1 MAQLFVLSGADVGR
15 SFELK
20 AGARIGRSPECEIVL
35 KDPSVSRKH
44 AHAERRGEAW
54 WLVDDGSRNGI
65 TVERVRVPRLELH
78 DGQEFQVG
86 ELLVRF
92 RASSAEPVASA
103 APPAPP
109 VAPPAPPQPR
119 AEPARPRTRADEI
132 VLEGADGEIELTPRE
147 LGRTT
152 LARQPAEA
160 ASKAAGALRDTGF
173 GARPAGAPLDA
184 RKTAAGARVLQY
196 HRIEDRGG
204 LASADLTQ
212 LPAWLKTAL
221 VALAVVLAGAVAYL
235 AFAGTATLKERVL
248 PSGGTADADE
258 TVER

>member
-1 MAQLFVLSGADVGR
+1 MAQIFVLSGADVGR

-20 AGARIGRSPECEIVL
+20 AGARIGRSPECEVVL
-35 KDPSVSRKH
+35 RDPSVSRRH

-54 WLVDDGSRNGI
+54 WIVDDGSRNGI

-92 RASSAEPVASA
+92 RASSVEPAACA

-109 VAPPAPPQPR
+109 VAPPPSR
-119 AEPARPRTRADEI
+119 AEPARRRAEADEI

-147 LGRTT
+147 LSRTT

-160 ASKAAGALRDTGF
+160 ASKTAGALRGTGF
-173 GARPAGAPLDA
+173 GARLAGAPLDA
-184 RKTAAGARVLQY
+184 RKAPAGARVLQY

-212 LPAWLKTAL
+212 LPAWLRTAL
-221 VALAVVLAGAVAYL
+221 VALAVALAGAVAYL

-248 PSGGTADADE
+248 PGGGTADSGE